1 VPESATLATPT
12 EVMDLPGMGE
22 AAAIEVDY
30 QAALKG
36 LRSFVRMGFRLMDV
50 KARLP
55 HGQFIPW
62 IQQHLSGLSQRH
74 LYNAKQTAEG
84 ICQMLG
90 FKFAPECKFDQLP
103 EEVLQMVDGA
113 SGYRALLGCIREFKD
128 SSTEEAA
135 KAKCLTYFDQD
146 PALRDEWEPR
156 VISGEMTWCE
166 AVRGIAG
173 HVATAGKNRAE
184 PNYAILVPQSLT
196 TLKNGFSKWDSMPEE
211 TRTETVVAFR
221 GLISAMPADLRRA
234 VGL

>member
-1 VPESATLATPT
+1 MPEFTAIAAT
-12 EVMDLPGMGE
+12 EVVDLPGPNE
-22 AAAIEVDY
+22 AAAIEADY
-30 QAALKG
+30 QAALGG
-36 LRSFVRMGFRLMDV
+36 LRAFVQMGFRLMDV

-62 IQQHLSGLSQRH
+62 IQKHLSGLSQRH

-84 ICQMLG
+84 ICQVLG
-90 FKFAPECKFDQLP
+90 LKFAPECKFGELP
-103 EEVLQMVDGA
+103 VEVLQMIDGA
-113 SGYRALLGCIREFKD
+113 SGYRSLLGCIREFKD
-128 SSTEEAA
+128 SATEDAA
-135 KAKCLTYFDQD
+135 KAKCLIYFEQD

-184 PNYAILVPQSLT
+184 PNYAVLVPQSLT

-211 TRTETVVAFR
+211 TRTETVMAFR